1 MPPIKHALLGASSA
15 ARWIACP
22 PSARATEHLPEETN
36 KYAEEGTRAH
46 EVCEAHLRI
55 FALAGHN
62 RLLFAESTTVISGT
76 EKTDICAGVI
86 RIAFSFKFTVHK
98 QNITVFQS
106 KKGSLAVSRIIFGK
120 IRADIRGN
128 LS

>member
-1 MPPIKHALLGASSA
+1 MMLTAFSLSQVIIVFSS
-15 ARWIACP
+15 
-22 PSARATEHLPEETN
+22 
-36 KYAEEGTRAH
+36 
-46 EVCEAHLRI
+46 
-55 FALAGHN
+55 
-62 RLLFAESTTVISGT
+62 AESTAVISGT

-86 RIAFSFKFTVHK
+86 RIAFSFEFTVRK
-98 QNITVFQS
+98 QDISIFQS

>member
-1 MPPIKHALLGASSA
+1 MRACWGYGLHKSLWKVKETVLGKPA
-15 ARWIACP
+15 
-22 PSARATEHLPEETN
+22 
-36 KYAEEGTRAH
+36 
-46 EVCEAHLRI
+46 
-55 FALAGHN
+55 
-62 RLLFAESTTVISGT
+62 SGT